1 MSDHEKKIF
10 SWSNF
15 FCWTQNEYH
24 VFTVQI
30 YPFRFFLV
38 VSRGVSTAEGWD
50 REGGRDCI
58 SLLTILWV

>member
-10 SWSNF
+10 HGRTF
-15 FCWTQNEYH
+15 FVGHKTNIMCLQSKY
-24 VFTVQI
+24 I
-30 YPFRFFLV
+30 RSDFFLV